1 MISLKQKEL
10 IISNNI
16 KEADLITHSGTFH
29 SDDIFSTVILKNI
42 LDKECIKIC
51 RINDIEEEIDSIV
64 YDIGGGKYDHHQ
76 PGGNGERENG
86 IKYSSFGLI
95 WKDFGKVFLEKI
107 GVENI
112 SQVWEKIDKKIVQTI
127 DATDN
132 GQFSIINKFDF
143 EIVTIPNLISV
154 YNSNWDEEEK
164 QDILFLQAVEFAENI
179 LIKIIIDEDSKE
191 KAKILIETAIEES
204 ENQIIILEKFLPW
217 KECLLQSTNP
227 KAKDILFVIFP
238 SNREGYNICTVPKE
252 LGSFESKKLFPI
264 EWKGLRDEELQKITG
279 VNTVFF
285 CHNERFLVRAND
297 FNDIIKMCNI
307 ATNEY
312 NKGHK

>member
-1 MISLKQKEL
+1 MLSLKQKEL

-164 QDILFLQAVEFAENI
+164 QDIFFLQAVEFAENI

-279 VNTVFF
+279 VNTAFF
-285 CHNERFLVRAND
+285 CHNERFICCTRTKDDAL
-297 FNDIIKMCNI
+297 KI
-307 ATNEY
+307 AELAINS
-312 NKGHK
+312 

>member
-1 MISLKQKEL
+1 MLSLKPKKLL
-10 IISNNI
+10 IISNI
-16 KEADLITHSGTFH
+16 KEADLVTHSGTFH
-29 SDDIFSTVILKNI
+29 SDEVFSTVILKNI
-42 LDKECIKIC
+42 LDKEPIKIC
-51 RINDIEEEIDSIV
+51 RISEIKEATDSFI

-76 PGGNGERENG
+76 PGGNGQRKNG
-86 IKYSSFGLI
+86 VKYSSFGLI

-164 QDILFLQAVEFAENI
+164 QDIFFLQAVEFAENI

-279 VNTVFF
+279 VNTAFF
-285 CHNERFLVRAND
+285 CHNERFICCTRTKDDAL
-297 FNDIIKMCNI
+297 KI
-307 ATNEY
+307 AELAINS
-312 NKGHK
+312 

>member
-285 CHNERFLVRAND
+285 CHNERFICCTRTKDDAL
-297 FNDIIKMCNI
+297 KI
-307 ATNEY
+307 AELAINS
-312 NKGHK
+312 

>member
-10 IISNNI
+10 LIISNI
-16 KEADLITHSGTFH
+16 KEADLVTHSGTFH
-29 SDDIFSTVILKNI
+29 SDEVFSTVILKNI

-164 QDILFLQAVEFAENI
+164 QDIFFLQAVEFAENI

-279 VNTVFF
+279 VNTAFF
-285 CHNERFLVRAND
+285 CHNERFICCTRTKDDAL
-297 FNDIIKMCNI
+297 KI
-307 ATNEY
+307 AELAINS
-312 NKGHK
+312 

>member
-164 QDILFLQAVEFAENI
+164 QDIFFLQAVEFAENI

-279 VNTVFF
+279 VNTAFF
-285 CHNERFLVRAND
+285 CHNERFICCTRTKDAAL
-297 FNDIIKMCNI
+297 KI
-307 ATNEY
+307 AELAINS
-312 NKGHK
+312 

>member
-76 PGGNGERENG
+76 PGGNGERENE

-164 QDILFLQAVEFAENI
+164 QDIFFLQAVEFAENI

-279 VNTVFF
+279 VNTAFF
-285 CHNERFLVRAND
+285 CHNERFICCTRTKDDAL
-297 FNDIIKMCNI
+297 KI
-307 ATNEY
+307 AELAINS
-312 NKGHK
+312 

>member
-164 QDILFLQAVEFAENI
+164 QDIFFLQAVEFAENI

-264 EWKGLRDEELQKITG
+264 EWK
-279 VNTVFF
+279 
-285 CHNERFLVRAND
+285 
-297 FNDIIKMCNI
+297 
-307 ATNEY
+307 
-312 NKGHK
+312 

>member
-95 WKDFGKVFLEKI
+95 WKDFGKVFLEK
-107 GVENI
+107 
-112 SQVWEKIDKKIVQTI
+112 DC
-127 DATDN
+127 
-132 GQFSIINKFDF
+132 
-143 EIVTIPNLISV
+143 
-154 YNSNWDEEEK
+154 
-164 QDILFLQAVEFAENI
+164 
-179 LIKIIIDEDSKE
+179 IKINGGNFLNGGFVKGFADHRVVMAAFIISSFCKNFVFVSDV
-191 KAKILIETAIEES
+191 ETIFKS
-204 ENQIIILEKFLPW
+204 NVKFLSDF
-217 KECLLQSTNP
+217 KSLGGCYSGICL
-227 KAKDILFVIFP
+227 
-238 SNREGYNICTVPKE
+238 E
-252 LGSFESKKLFPI
+252 
-264 EWKGLRDEELQKITG
+264 
-279 VNTVFF
+279 
-285 CHNERFLVRAND
+285 
-297 FNDIIKMCNI
+297 
-307 ATNEY
+307 
-312 NKGHK
+312 

>member
-164 QDILFLQAVEFAENI
+164 QDIFFLQAVEFAENI

-227 KAKDILFVIFP
+227 KAKDILFVIFL

-285 CHNERFLVRAND
+285 CHNERFICCTRTKDDAL
-297 FNDIIKMCNI
+297 KI
-307 ATNEY
+307 AELAINS
-312 NKGHK
+312 

>member
-95 WKDFGKVFLEKI
+95 WKDFGKVFF
-107 GVENI
+107 
-112 SQVWEKIDKKIVQTI
+112 DKKIVQTI

-164 QDILFLQAVEFAENI
+164 QDIFFLQAVEFAENI

-279 VNTVFF
+279 VNTAFF
-285 CHNERFLVRAND
+285 CHNERFICCTRTKDDAL
-297 FNDIIKMCNI
+297 KI
-307 ATNEY
+307 AELAINS
-312 NKGHK
+312 

>member
-1 MISLKQKEL
+1 MLSLKPKELL
-10 IISNNI
+10 IISNI
-16 KEADLITHSGTFH
+16 KEADLVTHSGTFH

-164 QDILFLQAVEFAENI
+164 QDIFFLQAVEFAENI

-191 KAKILIETAIEES
+191 KAKILIERAIEES

-279 VNTVFF
+279 VNTAFF
-285 CHNERFLVRAND
+285 CHNERFICCTRTKDDAL
-297 FNDIIKMCNI
+297 KI
-307 ATNEY
+307 AELAINS
-312 NKGHK
+312 

>member
-1 MISLKQKEL
+1 VISLKQKEL

-164 QDILFLQAVEFAENI
+164 QDIFFLQAVEFAENI

-279 VNTVFF
+279 VNTAFF
-285 CHNERFLVRAND
+285 CHNERFICCTRTKDDAL
-297 FNDIIKMCNI
+297 KI
-307 ATNEY
+307 AELAINS
-312 NKGHK
+312 

>member
-10 IISNNI
+10 
-16 KEADLITHSGTFH
+16 LITHSGTFH

-164 QDILFLQAVEFAENI
+164 QDIFFLQAVEFAENI

-279 VNTVFF
+279 VNTAFF
-285 CHNERFLVRAND
+285 CHNERFICCTRTKDDAL
-297 FNDIIKMCNI
+297 KI
-307 ATNEY
+307 AELAINS
-312 NKGHK
+312 

>member
-164 QDILFLQAVEFAENI
+164 QDIFFLQAVEFAENI

-279 VNTVFF
+279 VNTAFF
-285 CHNERFLVRAND
+285 CHNERF
-297 FNDIIKMCNI
+297 IC
-307 ATNEY
+307 
-312 NKGHK
+312 

>member
-1 MISLKQKEL
+1 M
-10 IISNNI
+10 
-16 KEADLITHSGTFH
+16 
-29 SDDIFSTVILKNI
+29 
-42 LDKECIKIC
+42 
-51 RINDIEEEIDSIV
+51 
-64 YDIGGGKYDHHQ
+64 
-76 PGGNGERENG
+76 
-86 IKYSSFGLI
+86 
-95 WKDFGKVFLEKI
+95 
-107 GVENI
+107 
-112 SQVWEKIDKKIVQTI
+112 EKIDKKIVQTI

-164 QDILFLQAVEFAENI
+164 QDIFFLQAVEFAENI

-279 VNTVFF
+279 VNTAFF
-285 CHNERFLVRAND
+285 CHNERFICCTRTKDDAL
-297 FNDIIKMCNI
+297 KI
-307 ATNEY
+307 AELAINS
-312 NKGHK
+312 

>member
-1 MISLKQKEL
+1 MLSLKPKELL
-10 IISNNI
+10 IISNI
-16 KEADLITHSGTFH
+16 KEADLVTHSGTFH
-29 SDDIFSTVILKNI
+29 SDEVFSTVILKNI
-42 LDKECIKIC
+42 LDKEPIKIC
-51 RINDIEEEIDSIV
+51 RISEIKEATDSFI

-76 PGGNGERENG
+76 PGGNGQRKNG
-86 IKYSSFGLI
+86 VKYSSFGLI

-164 QDILFLQAVEFAENI
+164 QDIFFLQAVEFAENI

-279 VNTVFF
+279 VNTAFF
-285 CHNERFLVRAND
+285 CHNERFICCTRTKDDAL
-297 FNDIIKMCNI
+297 KI
-307 ATNEY
+307 AELAINS
-312 NKGHK
+312 